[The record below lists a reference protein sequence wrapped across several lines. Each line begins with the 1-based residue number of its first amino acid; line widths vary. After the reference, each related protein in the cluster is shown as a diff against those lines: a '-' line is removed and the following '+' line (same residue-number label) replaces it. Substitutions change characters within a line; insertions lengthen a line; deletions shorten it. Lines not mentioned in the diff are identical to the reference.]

1 MAFDGDGDRAF
12 LVDENG
18 DVVSGSVLGAL
29 LSKKFLGDKPGA
41 TILYNAITS
50 RIVPK
55 IVQDMGGKSY
65 RTKVGH
71 SFIKADMRKFN
82 AVFACEHSGHFYFKD
97 NYNADSGLIAVLCV
111 LDIMCQSGETLS
123 ELCRPFREEYSDSGE
138 INYTASDKDKV
149 IEAVASSFTTGEQDR
164 LDGLTINYPDWWLNI
179 RPSNT
184 EPLLRLNIEA
194 NNTELMQA
202 KLLEVEAIIKN
213 SID

>member
-1 MAFDGDGDRAF
+1 M
-12 LVDENG
+12 
-18 DVVSGSVLGAL
+18 
-29 LSKKFLGDKPGA
+29 
-41 TILYNAITS
+41 
-50 RIVPK
+50 
-55 IVQDMGGKSY
+55 
-65 RTKVGH
+65 
-71 SFIKADMRKFN
+71 
-82 AVFACEHSGHFYFKD
+82 
-97 NYNADSGLIAVLCV
+97 
-111 LDIMCQSGETLS
+111 LDIICQSGETLS

-149 IEAVASSFTTGEQDR
+149 IEAVASNFTTGEQDR

-213 SID
+213 TID